1 MESRRERF
9 LGVRSKAE
17 QGLDGRGHQSDH
29 RTLREHNRRL
39 NVEKSGGRRGQ
50 ASARARFLEAG
61 SKAEQG
67 LGRLHALPNRN
78 LEGPARLA
86 KAAGEGVRE
95 AALLERFRAL
105 AEEGGGRRG

>member
-9 LGVRSKAE
+9 LQAGIKDERS
-17 QGLDGRGHQSDH
+17 
-29 RTLREHNRRL
+29 
-39 NVEKSGGRRGQ
+39 
-50 ASARARFLEAG
+50 
-61 SKAEQG
+61 
-67 LGRLHALPNRN
+67 LGPLHALPNRN
-78 LEGPARLA
+78 QEGAARLA